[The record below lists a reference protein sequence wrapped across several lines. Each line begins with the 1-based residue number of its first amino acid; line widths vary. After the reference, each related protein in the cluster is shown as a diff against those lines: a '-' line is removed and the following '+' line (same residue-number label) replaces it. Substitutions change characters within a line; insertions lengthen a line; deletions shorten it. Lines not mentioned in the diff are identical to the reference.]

1 MTTVNCLFTNIFQN
15 ILFSCLIKFW
25 ENVKESKWRHIVFYF
40 GLNYPLYIQLN
51 NGPNINL
58 PQNTSS
64 HLEGAI

>member
-15 ILFSCLIKFW
+15 ILFSCLIKAW
-25 ENVKESKWRHIVFYF
+25 ENVKESKWWQIVFYF

-51 NGPNINL
+51 NCPNINL